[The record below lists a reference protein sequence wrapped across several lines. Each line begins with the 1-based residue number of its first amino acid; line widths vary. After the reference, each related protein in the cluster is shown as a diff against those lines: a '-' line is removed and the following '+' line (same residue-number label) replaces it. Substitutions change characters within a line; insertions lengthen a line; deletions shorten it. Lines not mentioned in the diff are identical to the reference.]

1 MTQLEFEYSYKS
13 DFELREEQDVSTATL
28 LKAGKI
34 KMDLDGVAQRT
45 SLDLKDMWKD
55 ELSKFQPESRTTE
68 ADKRNDLKSTER
80 KLDHPLTLIVEQKI
94 GKDKLFL
101 LPQGKISNG
110 ETLYD
115 AAQRVIKERCG
126 DKIQTTI
133 YGKAPCGYYKYKYPK
148 ELRSE
153 VVGAKVFFYRAIL
166 KAGQMEEKS
175 GSFEWLDK
183 SELFQR
189 IEKYSDYKKS
199 LSKFII

>member
-55 ELSKFQPESRTTE
+55 ERSKFQPESRTTE

>member
-45 SLDLKDMWKD
+45 SLDLKDMWKE

>member
-55 ELSKFQPESRTTE
+55 EHSKFQPESRTTE

-126 DKIQTTI
+126 DKIRTTI